1 MRDLMML
8 GAFLILLGLSFRSIY
23 AAYLLWGWAG
33 LISVHSYLFGFMR
46 VVPYVQI
53 FALISLMLLVLGKDK
68 EKISFP
74 GNGVSILMALFS
86 FHCIMA
92 AWLAF
97 PWLARNWD
105 LCTNVLKTILFCLVM
120 PMIITRR
127 YRFHAIIVVVVI
139 GTSFHG
145 LLDGL
150 KFIASGGTYKSIGI
164 QKFGD
169 NNHMAMVLIMV
180 MPLIL
185 YLYQYA
191 KYKIAKFAYGGVF
204 FLTCL
209 AIVATGSRGAL
220 VALVAVGAW
229 LILLSRRK
237 ALYLTVAVLIGA
249 LIVEIA
255 PSTWSDRMS
264 TIQDAEHDSSFMGR
278 VIAWKRASAIALDH
292 PIYGGGF
299 HAGQDPQLFLDYKG
313 QQGLLGFV
321 ETPLGTYAAA
331 SHSIFFEV
339 LGDLGFLGLLLFM
352 LLMFYPFWIRLQI
365 KRLAKTIGEGANW
378 ARDCSDMLAASMVA
392 FLVGGAALSA
402 AYFELPYII
411 VMVMQVLYL
420 VLKREQTAAAQAE
433 RKLANAGLA

>member
-8 GAFLILLGLSFRSIY
+8 GALFILLGLSFRNIY
-23 AAYLLWGWAG
+23 AAYLIWCWAG
-33 LISVHSYLFGFMR
+33 LIAAQSYLYGFMR

-53 FALISLMLLVLGKDK
+53 FALISLMMLLLGKDK

-74 GNGVSILMALFS
+74 GNGASILMALFS

-97 PWLARNWD
+97 PWLARNWE

-120 PMIITRR
+120 PMVITRR
-127 YRFHAIIVVVVI
+127 YRFHAILVTVVI

-150 KFIASGGTYKSIGI
+150 KFVASGGGHKAIGI

-169 NNHMAMVLIMV
+169 NNHMAMILIMV

-191 KYKIAKFAYGGVF
+191 KYKLARLAYGGVF
-204 FLTCL
+204 FVTCL

-220 VALVAVGAW
+220 ITLLAVGAW

-237 ALYLTVAVLIGA
+237 AIFITIAVFVGT
-249 LIVEIA
+249 LIVALA
-255 PSTWSDRMS
+255 PASWSDRMS

-299 HAGQDPQLFLDYKG
+299 HAGQDPQLYLDYNG

-321 ETPLGTYAAA
+321 ETPLGHYAAA
-331 SHSIFFEV
+331 THSIYFEV

-365 KRLAKTIGEGANW
+365 KHLAKTIGETANW
-378 ARDCSDMLAASMVA
+378 ARDCSDMLAASMLA

-433 RKLANAGLA
+433 HKLANAGLA